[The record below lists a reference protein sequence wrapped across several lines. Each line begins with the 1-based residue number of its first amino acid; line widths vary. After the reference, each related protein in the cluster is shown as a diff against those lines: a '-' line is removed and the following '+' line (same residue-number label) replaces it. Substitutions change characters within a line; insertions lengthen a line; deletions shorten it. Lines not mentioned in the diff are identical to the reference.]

1 MANPRW
7 IDETEGLPPVEAR
20 YVSLVRSVDAAVGV
34 LLERLEAAGITNNTL
49 VIFTSDNG
57 AVSGVCRA
65 AGDKTPRCGEARAVR
80 TKVDT
85 ECH

>member
-7 IDETEGLPPVEAR
+7 IDETEGLAPVEAR

-34 LLERLEAAGITNNTL
+34 LLDRLDALGVSDNTL

-57 AVSGVCRA
+57 AVSGVRRA
-65 AGDKTPRCGEARAVR
+65 GGQPERPVAWQQEHPV
-80 TKVDT
+80 
-85 ECH
+85 